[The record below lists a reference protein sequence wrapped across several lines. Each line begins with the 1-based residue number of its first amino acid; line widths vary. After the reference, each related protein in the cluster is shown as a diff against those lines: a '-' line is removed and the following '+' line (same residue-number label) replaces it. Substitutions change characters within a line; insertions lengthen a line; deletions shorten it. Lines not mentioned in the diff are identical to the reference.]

1 MGVFK
6 MKETKKGSIKGL
18 LPLVVFLILY
28 AWTGIVSG
36 KFDSMPLL
44 VGMII
49 ASIVALVIS
58 PPKDTKK
65 ISFSEKV
72 MLFCKGGGEPTLIM
86 MVLIFILA
94 GAFQGVASKMHAVSS
109 VTNLGLSIL
118 PSNMIL
124 PGIFVI
130 GCILSFA
137 MGTSMGTITAL
148 MPVAVDVAAKTGVN
162 PALMAGIVVGSA
174 MFGDNLSF
182 ISATAIASV
191 QTQGVEQREKFKLNI
206 ITYIP
211 AIIINI
217 VLLALYPIKTVV
229 LTGSYNWNFVN
240 LIPYILVI
248 VLSLVGLNVM
258 PVMLVGVLS
267 GVVIGVIHQNFD
279 LIGSMLYIQDGMAGM
294 EDIAIISIVVGGLVE
309 IMKYLGGI
317 QWLMDKLGKQTK
329 SKQGAEFSIGALVTL
344 LCIATTNNT
353 IAIIT
358 VGPLATEIGR
368 KFNLSRA
375 RVSTLLS
382 MFATHVQGLIPYAG
396 QLLVAGGMAKVSP
409 VSIVP
414 FVWYCY
420 LMLIM
425 SLLFVFLGFPK
436 VKVTEDS
443 GYSHFELEGE

>member
-1 MGVFK
+1 MNNK
-6 MKETKKGSIKGL
+6 QKGSAKGL
-18 LPLVVFLILY
+18 LPLIVFLILY
-28 AWTGIVSG
+28 ALTGAVSG

-44 VGMII
+44 VGIII
-49 ASIVALVIS
+49 ASVVSFSLS
-58 PPKDTKK
+58 PPAGTKK
-65 ISFSEKV
+65 MSFEEKFV
-72 MLFCKGGGEPTLIM
+72 TFCKGGGEPTLIM
-86 MVLIFILA
+86 MVVIFILA

-118 PSNMIL
+118 PSNLIL

-148 MPVAVDVAAKTGVN
+148 MPVAVDVAMKTGVD
-162 PALMAGIVVGSA
+162 PAMMAGIVVGSA

-211 AIIINI
+211 AILINI
-217 VLLALYPIKTVV
+217 ILLALYPVKNVV
-229 LTGSYNWNFVN
+229 LNGSFDWNFVN

-248 VLSLVGLNVM
+248 VLSSAGLSVM
-258 PVMLVGVLS
+258 PVMMIGIIS
-267 GVVIGVIHQNFD
+267 GVVIGVINGDFS
-279 LIGSMLYIQDGMAGM
+279 LIGSMKYVQNGMSGM
-294 EDIAIISIVVGGLVE
+294 EDIAIISIFVGGLVE
-309 IMKYLGGI
+309 VMKYLGGI
-317 QWLMDKLGKQTK
+317 RWLMDTLSKQTK
-329 SKQGAEFSIGALVTL
+329 SKQGAEFSIGLLVTL
-344 LCIATTNNT
+344 LCVATTNNT
-353 IAIIT
+353 IAIVT

-368 KFNLSRA
+368 KFKLSRA

-414 FVWYCY
+414 WVWYCY
-420 LMLIM
+420 LMIVM
-425 SLLFVFLGFPK
+425 SLLFVFLEFPR
-436 VKVTEDS
+436 VKVTSES
-443 GYSHFELEGE
+443 GYDNFELDNE

>member
-1 MGVFK
+1 

-18 LPLVVFLILY
+18 LPLIVFLILY
-28 AWTGIVSG
+28 ALTGIVSG

-44 VGMII
+44 VGMILASMVAFGI
-49 ASIVALVIS
+49 A
-58 PPKDTKK
+58 PPQGTKK
-65 ISFSEKV
+65 MSFSEKV
-72 MLFCKGGGEPTLIM
+72 MAFCKGGGEPTLIM
-86 MVLIFILA
+86 MVVIFILA

-118 PSNMIL
+118 PANMIL

-162 PALMAGIVVGSA
+162 PALMAGIVVGGA

-206 ITYIP
+206 ITYLP

-217 VLLALYPIKTVV
+217 ILLAIYPIKTVV
-229 LTGSYNWNFVN
+229 LTGSYSWNLID

-258 PVMLVGVLS
+258 PVMIIGVAS
-267 GVVIGVIHQNFD
+267 GIVIGVIHGDFS
-279 LIGSMLYIQDGMAGM
+279 LIGSMQYVQSGMASM
-294 EDIAIISIVVGGLVE
+294 EDIAIISIIVGGLVE
-309 IMKYLGGI
+309 LMKYLGGI
-317 QWLMDKLGKQTK
+317 QWLMDTLGKQTK
-329 SKQGAEFSIGALVTL
+329 SKHGAEFSIGALVTL
-344 LCIATTNNT
+344 LCVATTNNT

-368 KFNLSRA
+368 KFKLSRA

-396 QLLVAGGMAKVSP
+396 QLLVAGGMAKISP
-409 VSIVP
+409 IAIVP
-414 FVWYCY
+414 WVWYCY
-420 LMLIM
+420 LTLIM
-425 SLLFVFLGFPK
+425 SLLFVFLDFPK
-436 VKVTEDS
+436 VKVTPEN
-443 GYSHFELEGE
+443 GYDHFEEDLVN